1 MARTL
6 WVYIMASRGRRLYV
20 GCTSDLR
27 RRVWQHRTWY
37 YLGHTSRY
45 HINRLVWHETARC
58 ARAAIMRER
67 QLKGLLRSRKVA
79 LIEAANPEWRDLAVD
94 LGFDPID

>member
-6 WVYIMASRGRRLYV
+6 WVYIMVSRGRRLYV
-20 GCTSDLR
+20 GCTSDLH

-37 YLGHTSRY
+37 YVGHTAQY
-45 HINRLVWHETARC
+45 HIYRLVWYETVHG
-58 ARAAIMRER
+58 ARAAVARER
-67 QLKGLLRSRKVA
+67 QLKGWLRARKVA
-79 LIEAANPEWRDLAVD
+79 LIEAVNPEWRDLAVD